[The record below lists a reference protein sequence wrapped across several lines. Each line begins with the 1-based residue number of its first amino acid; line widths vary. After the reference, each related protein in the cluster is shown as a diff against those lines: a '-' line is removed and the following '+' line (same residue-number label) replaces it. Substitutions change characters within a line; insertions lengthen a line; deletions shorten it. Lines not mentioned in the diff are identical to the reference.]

1 MIIFY
6 FPSTAFPGA
15 AYALT
20 YSTFKTVPCS
30 KTGQFVCSGV
40 LVFFS
45 AIEINLHQRP
55 KSWLKA
61 ELKRILTVKWRLN
74 GLEIGAEYY
83 RIWIDVPIP

>member
-1 MIIFY
+1 MR
-6 FPSTAFPGA
+6 SLTAPLKQF
-15 AYALT
+15 L
-20 YSTFKTVPCS
+20 VP
-30 KTGQFVCSGV
+30 KRDMGKRQFVCSGV

-61 ELKRILTVKWRLN
+61 ELKRILTVYWQLN

-83 RIWIDVPIP
+83 RIWIDVP